1 MKSKYIMPA
10 ITVCDIE
17 TESMVCNAS
26 EWGQFDEGMAKQNNR
41 FSFDGSIEDE
51 EDDDD
56 CGFPWSCPMYF
67 GIKE

>member
-17 TESMVCNAS
+17 TESMFCIAS
-26 EWGQFDEGMAKQNNR
+26 EWGQVGEGLAKRNNR
-41 FSFDGSIEDE
+41 ISFDRSIEDE

-56 CGFPWSCPMYF
+56 CGFSWSCPMYF

>member
-17 TESMVCNAS
+17 TESMFCNAS
-26 EWGQFDEGMAKQNNR
+26 EFGQFDEGLAKQNNR
-41 FSFDGSIEDE
+41 ISFDRSIEDE

-56 CGFPWSCPMYF
+56 CGFSWSCPMYL

>member
-17 TESMVCNAS
+17 TESMVCSGS
-26 EWGQFDEGMAKQNNR
+26 ESGQILEGFAKQNNR